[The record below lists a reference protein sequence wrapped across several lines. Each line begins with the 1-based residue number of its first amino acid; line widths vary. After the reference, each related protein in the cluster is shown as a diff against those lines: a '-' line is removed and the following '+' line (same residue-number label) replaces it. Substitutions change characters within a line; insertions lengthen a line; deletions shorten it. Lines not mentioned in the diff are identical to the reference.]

1 MTDFLKRTPSVYT
14 KPRRTDSMHY
24 LWKTQAALENMLDI
38 IIPEWSCAA
47 LIIEKNAFLI

>member
-1 MTDFLKRTPSVYT
+1 
-14 KPRRTDSMHY
+14 MHY
-24 LWKTQAALENMLDI
+24 LWKRQAALENMLDI